1 MKSNS
6 KDKPKVFENLGNGA
20 WHYNYNIERVVTTD
34 ESDQEEV
41 SFDYDQIKI
50 WGLPTINEVTKAVI
64 ASKYDIEEE
73 IDLAN
78 DYRRFELGISEE
90 ALLKERYVDYLN
102 DVDAMKA
109 MIADSFIE
117 NKKQLNQ

>member
-20 WHYNYNIERVVTTD
+20 WHYNYNIERVVNTD

-41 SFDYDQIKI
+41 SFNYDQIKI

-64 ASKYDIEEE
+64 ASRYDIEEE
-73 IDLAN
+73 VNLAN
-78 DYRRFELGISEE
+78 DYRRFELGISEDKS
-90 ALLKERYVDYLN
+90 LKDRYIDYLN
-102 DVDAMKA
+102 DVDSMKA
-109 MIADSFIE
+109 MIANSFKD